1 MKEPF
6 DNSAKAFYRQLF
18 EDWGILVE
26 TERVVFSRERTID
39 LVVTCSDSDQERL
52 QTTVFSHFKRLNAIE
67 LKGINDR
74 LTEDE

>member
-26 TERVVFSRERTID
+26 TERVVFSWERTID

-52 QTTVFSHFKRLNAIE
+52 QTTVCSHFKRLNAIE